1 MTKKKRDIELP
12 KISDAEWE
20 VVRILWEKGEC
31 TAADVCEAL
40 ATDFDWSPKTVR
52 TFLARLVE
60 KNVVA
65 VSSRNKINHYK
76 PLIDEEAT
84 KKIVGKSFLKKFFSG
99 TLSSMIV
106 HFVDDE
112 NVTLDELSEM
122 RQAIDRKRNELRKK
136 TSSKKKGN

>member
-1 MTKKKRDIELP
+1 MTGKKQAPELP

-20 VVRILWEKGEC
+20 VVRVLWAKGEC
-31 TAADVCEAL
+31 TATNVCEEL
-40 ATDFDWSPKTVR
+40 AGDFEWSPKTVR

-65 VSSRNKINHYK
+65 VASRNKINHYR
-76 PLIDEEAT
+76 PLIDEETT

-99 TLSSMIV
+99 AFPSMIV

-112 NVTLDELSEM
+112 NVTLDELSELQKVIDNK
-122 RQAIDRKRNELRKK
+122 RAQLKKSQASKRKEK
-136 TSSKKKGN
+136 